1 MTRIADTG
9 SSIAN
14 VPFLI
19 FLAIIAAAVGARWLA
34 NHIYDRRRA
43 IEAAMRRHPA
53 GTKRY
58 PLGMQLTADEVDD
71 LQAEWDAYLA
81 GVEAKRQDRS

>member
-14 VPFLI
+14 GPFLI
-19 FLAIIAAAVGARWLA
+19 FLALIGEAVGARWLA

-43 IEAAMRRHPA
+43 VEAAMRRHPA
-53 GTKRY
+53 GKA
-58 PLGMQLTADEVDD
+58 LDVDD

-81 GVEAKRQDRS
+81 GVEANRRQS